1 MKTVFNIVITIVVIA
16 ILSLFVYVTYHKL
29 TDKIQKTVDGV
40 VSIIEKETIKQDS
53 LLKVINVLEDSL
65 NKKKVERI
73 KEIEIRYEK
82 TIDSIKFLNPTE
94 QVELLTR
101 NLSEINS
108 N

>member
-1 MKTVFNIVITIVVIA
+1 MKIIFNIVISIAIIVVLGFFIYVAYRNLTDSKAEPTTIV
-16 ILSLFVYVTYHKL
+16 K
-29 TDKIQKTVDGV
+29 K
-40 VSIIEKETIKQDS
+40 IEKESSKQDS
-53 LLKVINVLEDSL
+53 LLLVIKTLEDSID
-65 NKKKVERI
+65 NYKVKRI